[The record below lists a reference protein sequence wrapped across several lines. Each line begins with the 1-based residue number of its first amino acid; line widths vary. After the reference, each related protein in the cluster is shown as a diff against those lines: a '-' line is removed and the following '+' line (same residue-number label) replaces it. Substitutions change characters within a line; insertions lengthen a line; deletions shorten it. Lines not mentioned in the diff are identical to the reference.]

1 MRKTLTKTLKFA
13 IYTIEHCSRTLFGAG
28 AIVKMSKIWEILNNF
43 KRFCRMRGW
52 RTSESED
59 WVELNDDYHNFL
71 WTRNVTPSS
80 FKAIISNRKCVVR
93 KGLLY
98 SVVEPSHLAWIFSEV
113 PSEDSV
119 MTVLQNPDFSKRI
132 AIFDFSPLLNGKNLC
147 IKLNNTDSPVFQEFE
162 VFLQTELK
170 VKVEP
175 LQSSSDSDI
184 KISGSI
190 LPELA

>member
-1 MRKTLTKTLKFA
+1 M
-13 IYTIEHCSRTLFGAG
+13 
-28 AIVKMSKIWEILNNF
+28 KMSKICEILNSF
-43 KRFCRMRGW
+43 KRFCRVQGW

-59 WVELNDDYHNFL
+59 WVELDDDYHNFL

-80 FKAIISNRKCVVR
+80 FKTIISHRKCVVR
-93 KGLLY
+93 KGLFY
-98 SVVEPSHLAWIFSEV
+98 SVVEPSHLAWLFSEV
-113 PSEDSV
+113 PSEDLLR
-119 MTVLQNPDFSKRI
+119 TVLQNPDFSKRI
-132 AIFDFSPLLNGKNLC
+132 AIFDFSPFLEGKNLC

-175 LQSSSDSDI
+175 LQSFSDSGI

-190 LPELA
+190 LPELV